1 MHQRNLSASVPQP
14 ALDVHQIPV
23 TFFDDKFAF
32 VKYEDALTLPDLAEE
47 IRLLTDTA
55 KKKLP
60 WLKLARFGD
69 TPSTKGCL
77 RTNENLLEI
86 TGVEIDYDA
95 GETSFDQA
103 VERLAAAGLRA
114 LVYTS
119 ASHKPGV
126 REKWRVLCPTSQPLP
141 PEDRTGLVA
150 VLNGVLG
157 GGIDPASFNLSIAF
171 YYGSVNDNPDHRV
184 EVIGGDFINLRP
196 DLEAGAIGKPAAVK
210 RETLPINQNSL
221 PINGESPA
229 YSDADLD
236 AMLDKSQYRN
246 SDGSGNWH
254 PNMVAVTASLVSR
267 GWGDDAI
274 RARAAPFADG
284 GVADEDVQ
292 KLIDGARAKWGIP
305 DPDVPPGARLGPEV
319 LAAISAAAPVL
330 REPDWRERY
339 VNGNP
344 KASFHNTRLA
354 IEALG
359 IECSEDTFHGK
370 LYIGRNSAISPN
382 APNWPFAGQVTDASI
397 GMVRACLSDTW
408 GLDFGERNVR
418 DVVNLLCRENAFD
431 PVVDMLA
438 EAEAAWDGKPRL
450 DRMAVDHFN
459 AADTPLNRACVRK
472 TMIAAVARA
481 RQPGCKFDTI
491 TVLEAPEGWNKSS
504 AWAVLAGEGNFS
516 DESILGKAGREVQEQ
531 LAGIWIHENAEL
543 AGITKAEVEVIKAFA
558 SRQVDRAR
566 PAYGHFLVEQPRH
579 SIEVG
584 TTNPTKYL
592 LSQTGNRRF
601 WPVEVKRPIDLK
613 RLRESRLQLWGEAA
627 HYQSQGEVLALP
639 EALWAAAGV
648 EQEERRVHHP
658 WEAKLAAMTARIDEE
673 DDPTGGWGRRGGDVI
688 HVTETEERVST
699 ADIFDRVLGVPSGQ
713 LNNGHAKTVA
723 SIMRM
728 QGWANKPFLVGEKTV
743 RGYVRTKLQVITEA
757 SSNS

>member
-1 MHQRNLSASVPQP
+1 MNQRKPSASVPQP
-14 ALDVHQIPV
+14 ALDVHKIPI
-23 TFFDDKFAF
+23 TFFDDKFAA
-32 VKYEDALTLPDLAEE
+32 VQYRESLTLIELADE
-47 IRLLTDTA
+47 IRFMTDS
-55 KKKLP
+55 KKTKLP
-60 WLKLARFGD
+60 WLKLALFGEQ
-69 TPSTKGCL
+69 PSAKNCL
-77 RTNENLLEI
+77 RTNENLRTI
-86 TGVEIDYDA
+86 TGVEVDYDA
-95 GETSFDQA
+95 GETTFDQA
-103 VERLAAAGLRA
+103 IERLAAAGLRA

-119 ASHKPGV
+119 ASHKPGT
-126 REKWRVLCPTSQPLP
+126 REKWRVLCPTSAPAEPHL
-141 PEDRTGLVA
+141 RLALVEM
-150 VLNGVLG
+150 LNGVLG
-157 GGIDPASFNLSIAF
+157 GGIDPTSFNLSTAY
-171 YYGSVNDNPDHRV
+171 YYGSIKENPDHRV
-184 EVIGGDFINLRP
+184 EVIDGDFIDQRD
-196 DLEAGAIGKPAAVK
+196 DLVPGAIGKTRMDKTPPEKGKVSSIHEA
-210 RETLPINQNSL
+210 P
-221 PINGESPA
+221 G

-246 SDGSGNWH
+246 SDGSGNWWE
-254 PNMVAVTASLVSR
+254 NMRDVIASLVGR
-267 GWGDDAI
+267 GVGDEAI
-274 RARAAPFADG
+274 LAKVMPFAY
-284 GVADEDVQ
+284 EDVNVL
-292 KLIDGARAKWGIP
+292 KFIEGARAKWGIP

-319 LAAISAAAPVL
+319 LAAISAAKPVL

-359 IECSEDTFHGK
+359 IQCSEDTFHGR
-370 LYIGRNSAISPN
+370 LYIGRNSAVSPN

-438 EAEAAWDGKPRL
+438 EAQAGWDGKPRL

-459 AADTPLNRACVRK
+459 AADTELNRACVRK

-601 WPVEVKRPIDLK
+601 WPVEVLRPIDLK

-627 HYQSQGEVLALP
+627 HYQSQGEVLTLP

-658 WEAKLAAMTARIDEE
+658 WEAKLAAMTARLDEE

-728 QGWANKPFLVGEKTV
+728 QGWTNKPFLVGEKTV

>member
-1 MHQRNLSASVPQP
+1 MHQRKLSASVPQP
-14 ALDVHQIPV
+14 ALDVHQIAV

-32 VKYEDALTLPDLAEE
+32 VKYEDRLTLPDLAEE
-47 IRLLTDTA
+47 IRTLTDTS

-60 WLKLARFGD
+60 WLKLAQFGD
-69 TPSTKGCL
+69 TPSSKGCL

-86 TGVEIDYDA
+86 TGVEVDYDA
-95 GETSFDQA
+95 GETTFDQA

-119 ASHKPGV
+119 ASHKAGV
-126 REKWRVLCPTSQPLP
+126 KEKWRVLCPLSAPLP
-141 PEDRTGLVA
+141 PDVRYGLVA
-150 VLNGVLG
+150 ELNGVLG

-171 YYGSVNDNPDHRV
+171 YYGSVNDNPGHRV
-184 EVIGGDFINLRP
+184 EVLDGDFINLRS
-196 DLEAGAIGKPAAVK
+196 DLYDARIGKPVADGKEKTRPAASVS
-210 RETLPINQNSL
+210 SL
-221 PINGESPA
+221 NESPS
-229 YSDADLD
+229 YSDDDLD
-236 AMLDKSQYRN
+236 AMLDKSQYKN

-254 PNMVAVTASLVSR
+254 PAMLVVPAALVGRGLGDTAIKER
-267 GWGDDAI
+267 CG
-274 RARAAPFADG
+274 PFCDG
-284 GVADEDVQ
+284 GADDPELQ
-292 KLIDGARAKWGIP
+292 AFIDSARAKFGIL

-319 LAAISAAAPVL
+319 LAAISAAKPVL

-339 VNGNP
+339 VSGNP

-359 IECSEDTFHGK
+359 IQCSEDTFHGK
-370 LYIGRNSAISPN
+370 LYIGRSSAISPN

-397 GMVRACLSDTW
+397 GMIRACLSDTW

-418 DVVNLLCRENAFD
+418 DVVNLLCRENVFN

-459 AADTPLNRACVRK
+459 AADTELNRACVRK

-601 WPVEVKRPIDLK
+601 WPIEVLRPIDLQ
-613 RLRESRLQLWGEAA
+613 RLRAARLQLWGEAA
-627 HYQSQGEVLALP
+627 HCQSQGEVLTLP

-658 WEAKLAAMTARIDEE
+658 WEAKLAAMTARLDEE

-728 QGWANKPFLVGEKTV
+728 QGWTNKPFLVGEKTV
-743 RGYVRTKLQVITEA
+743 RGYSRTKLRVVTDT
-757 SSNS
+757 SSKS